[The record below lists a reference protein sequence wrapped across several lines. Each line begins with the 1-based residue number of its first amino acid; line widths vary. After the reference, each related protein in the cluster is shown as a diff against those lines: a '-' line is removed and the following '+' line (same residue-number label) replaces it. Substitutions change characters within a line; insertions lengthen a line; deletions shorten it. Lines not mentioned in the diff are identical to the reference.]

1 MNRSCWFS
9 VFFIFKAHDQDNLRR
24 LSMPTMKFP
33 KFHIIKKLDLFIIKT
48 FATNLAGTFFICLF
62 IFIMQLLWRW
72 IDDFVDKG
80 LDFYV
85 LAQFFMLSSITLVS
99 QALPFAILLA
109 SLMTFGNFGEKL
121 ELLAMKAA
129 GIPLLRIMTPL
140 IVFCAMLGGI
150 SFYFQNVVSPYAQMK
165 LYTLLYSIKQT
176 SPESEIPEGIFY
188 DRLEGYNIYVDK
200 KNMDTGMLYDVVIYD
215 TSGGFENTN
224 ILLADSATITNTADE
239 RHMILTMYS
248 GEQFSN
254 LQEQKIQKKNV
265 PYRRETFSRKDVV
278 IELEGGFEMK
288 DASIMKSNAD
298 SKNMKELE
306 VAIDTISYQ
315 NDSIAQNYW
324 KNLKRTTYDA
334 VTNLD
339 HEDTVMMQ
347 KNNILSIKY
356 DSIYTTATKQ
366 SKLVWKRAQL
376 NKVKQMKVD
385 YEIKHNILHSREKDL
400 NKHKISWWKKFTLSL
415 GCLIFFFIGAPLG
428 AIVRKGGLGYPVL
441 ISVATFILYHIFD
454 TAGYKMSRE
463 GEWHVWFGA
472 WLSTMVLSPLG
483 LFFTYQSN
491 KDSEIF
497 NSDSINRFFRMLFAI
512 PEKRNVTLKEVIID
526 DPDYAKA
533 KDVMLELHNS
543 AREYIKINR
552 LKNMPSIKSVFFNEN
567 DHTLDEFNDK
577 MENIIEELGNSRNR
591 KVVIMLNELPVL
603 SPHATVSPFKR
614 RALNILSIVVFPIG
628 TIIYLRAIKFR
639 RRLAKDLVRI
649 EMNSKN
655 IIEII
660 NKEKLV

>member
-1 MNRSCWFS
+1 MTWSCWFS
-9 VFFIFKAHDQDNLRR
+9 VFFIFKAHDQDNPYG
-24 LSMPTMKFP
+24 LSTPTMKFT

-129 GIPLLRIMTPL
+129 GIPLLRIMAPL

-188 DRLEGYNIYVDK
+188 DRLEGYNIYVNK
-200 KNMDTGMLYDVVIYD
+200 KNIDTGMLYDVVIYD

-239 RHMILTMYS
+239 RHMILSMYS

-543 AREYIKINR
+543 AREYIKVNR

-577 MENIIEELGNSRNR
+577 MENIIEELGNSWNR
-591 KVVIMLNELPVL
+591 KVVIMLNELPIL

-628 TIIYLRAIKFR
+628 TTIYLRAIKFR

-649 EMNSKN
+649 EMNSKK

>member
-1 MNRSCWFS
+1 
-9 VFFIFKAHDQDNLRR
+9 
-24 LSMPTMKFP
+24 MKFP

-129 GIPLLRIMTPL
+129 GIPLLRIMAPL

-188 DRLEGYNIYVDK
+188 DRLEGYNIYVNK
-200 KNMDTGMLYDVVIYD
+200 KNIDTGMLYDVVIYD

-239 RHMILTMYS
+239 RHMILSMYS

-497 NSDSINRFFRMLFAI
+497 NSDSINRFFRILFAI

-543 AREYIKINR
+543 AREYIKVNR
-552 LKNMPSIKSVFFNEN
+552 IKNMPSIKSVFFNEN

-591 KVVIMLNELPVL
+591 KVVIMLNELPIL

-628 TIIYLRAIKFR
+628 TTIYLRAIKFR

-649 EMNSKN
+649 EMNSKK

>member
-1 MNRSCWFS
+1 
-9 VFFIFKAHDQDNLRR
+9 
-24 LSMPTMKFP
+24 MKFT

-129 GIPLLRIMTPL
+129 GIPLLRIMAPL

-188 DRLEGYNIYVDK
+188 DRLEGYNIYVNK
-200 KNMDTGMLYDVVIYD
+200 KNIDTGMLYDVVIYD

-239 RHMILTMYS
+239 RHMILSMYS

-543 AREYIKINR
+543 AREYIKVNR

-577 MENIIEELGNSRNR
+577 MENIIEELGNSWNR
-591 KVVIMLNELPVL
+591 KVVIMLNELPIL

-628 TIIYLRAIKFR
+628 TTIYLRAIKFR

-649 EMNSKN
+649 EMNSKK

>member
-1 MNRSCWFS
+1 
-9 VFFIFKAHDQDNLRR
+9 
-24 LSMPTMKFP
+24 MKFP

-129 GIPLLRIMTPL
+129 GIPLLRIMAPL
-140 IVFCAMLGGI
+140 IVFCAVLGGI

-188 DRLEGYNIYVDK
+188 DRLEGYNIYVNK
-200 KNMDTGMLYDVVIYD
+200 KNIDTGMLYDVVIYD

-239 RHMILTMYS
+239 RHMILSMYS

-543 AREYIKINR
+543 AREYIKVNR

-591 KVVIMLNELPVL
+591 KVVIMLNELPIL

-628 TIIYLRAIKFR
+628 TTIYLRAIKFR

-649 EMNSKN
+649 EMNSKK

>member
-1 MNRSCWFS
+1 
-9 VFFIFKAHDQDNLRR
+9 
-24 LSMPTMKFP
+24 MPTMKFP

-129 GIPLLRIMTPL
+129 GIPLLRIMAPL

-188 DRLEGYNIYVDK
+188 DRLEGYNIYVNK
-200 KNMDTGMLYDVVIYD
+200 KNIDTGMLYDVVIYD

-239 RHMILTMYS
+239 RHMILSMYS

-463 GEWHVWFGA
+463 GEWYVWFGA

-543 AREYIKINR
+543 AREYIKVNR

-591 KVVIMLNELPVL
+591 KVVIMLNELPIL

-628 TIIYLRAIKFR
+628 TTIYLRAIKFR

-649 EMNSKN
+649 EMNSKK

>member
-1 MNRSCWFS
+1 
-9 VFFIFKAHDQDNLRR
+9 
-24 LSMPTMKFP
+24 MKFP
-33 KFHIIKKLDLFIIKT
+33 KFHIINKLDLFIIKT

-129 GIPLLRIMTPL
+129 GIPLLRIMAPL

-188 DRLEGYNIYVDK
+188 DRLEGYNIYVNK
-200 KNMDTGMLYDVVIYD
+200 KNIDTGMLYDVVIYD

-239 RHMILTMYS
+239 RHMILSMYS

-315 NDSIAQNYW
+315 NDSIAQHYW

-334 VTNLD
+334 VTKLD
-339 HEDTVMMQ
+339 HDDTLMMQ
-347 KNNILSIKY
+347 KNNIHSIKY

-400 NKHKISWWKKFTLSL
+400 NKHNISWWKKFTLSL

-441 ISVATFILYHIFD
+441 ISVATFSLYHIFD

-543 AREYIKINR
+543 AREYIKVNR

-591 KVVIMLNELPVL
+591 KVVIMLNELPIL

-628 TIIYLRAIKFR
+628 TTIYLRAIKFR

-649 EMNSKN
+649 EMNSKK

>member
-1 MNRSCWFS
+1 
-9 VFFIFKAHDQDNLRR
+9 
-24 LSMPTMKFP
+24 MKFP

-129 GIPLLRIMTPL
+129 GIPLLRIMAPL

-188 DRLEGYNIYVDK
+188 DRLEGYNIYVNK
-200 KNMDTGMLYDVVIYD
+200 KNIDTGMLYDVVIYD

-239 RHMILTMYS
+239 RHMILSMYS

-591 KVVIMLNELPVL
+591 KVVIMLNELPIL

-614 RALNILSIVVFPIG
+614 RVLNILSIVVFPIG
-628 TIIYLRAIKFR
+628 TTIYLRAIKFR
-639 RRLAKDLVRI
+639 RRLAKDLVMI
-649 EMNSKN
+649 EMNSKK